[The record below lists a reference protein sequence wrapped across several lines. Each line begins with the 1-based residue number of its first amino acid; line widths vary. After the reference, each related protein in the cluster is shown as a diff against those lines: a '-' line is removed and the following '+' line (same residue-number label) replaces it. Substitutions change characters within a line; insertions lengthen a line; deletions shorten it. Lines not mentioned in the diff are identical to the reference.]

1 MTAVVLLLA
10 LGLRRIGIVDA
21 DVVVGSGGVAVVPG
35 LELDLQRLDG
45 PHSRQGRDAVVGGG
59 ARIARPSPA
68 SSSSA
73 KMGSEKSSNTNA
85 IGFQVSRNMIL
96 YLGGRCL

>member
-10 LGLRRIGIVDA
+10 LGLRRIGIVDVDA
-21 DVVVGSGGVAVVPG
+21 VVGSGGVAVPG

-73 KMGSEKSSNTNA
+73 KMGPEKSSNTNA
-85 IGFQVSRNMIL
+85 KGF
-96 YLGGRCL
+96 